1 LVLVDPEIGAHR
13 RLSGAETKGTCAMQ
27 TNRKHALAPDGASSA
42 HTILASS
49 EEEEPWSWSKPP
61 LAPRASEATRATEML
76 ADDFNPGSM
85 LPLAPATVQC
95 GALEID
101 RIEHR
106 AAVAGRALSLTRRE
120 YAVLLCLAD
129 HANRV
134 VPRSVLLD
142 TIWTSTDDRGSDVLE
157 VYPWSNVVNVYV
169 NHLRRKLG
177 AHAAMLETIR
187 GYGYCLRPRSGHTA
201 EGD

>member
-1 LVLVDPEIGAHR
+1 
-13 RLSGAETKGTCAMQ
+13 MQ
-27 TNRKHALAPDGASSA
+27 ANRKHALAGGGASSA
-42 HTILASS
+42 HAMLASS
-49 EEEEPWSWSKPP
+49 DEEEPAWSWREPP
-61 LAPRASEATRATEML
+61 LARREAEPTPATAIL
-76 ADDFNPGSM
+76 ADDFDPGSM
-85 LPLAPATVQC
+85 VPLAPATVRC

-101 RIEHR
+101 RIKHR
-106 AAVAGRALSLTRRE
+106 AFVAGRALSLTRRE

-129 HANRV
+129 RANRV

-187 GYGYCLRPRSGHTA
+187 GYGYCLRPCSGRAA
-201 EGD
+201 EGDS